1 LLSERTKLV
10 IILLVTLAYR
20 ATNNM
25 LQTSVPLYAKYVLGQ
40 SDFTVSVI
48 VALANISAI
57 LSLLYLGY
65 SSMRVGKSIFLSLA
79 FTCVCLPLFLVT
91 WNVVSLALVNLF
103 VTFWIGTLMPLL
115 LATVVLVSGPLFR
128 ERNLTIFY
136 AVLSLSLVLGP
147 IYQGAVL
154 AATND
159 NLISSML
166 CFAPLVAAA
175 AVLFLPLLRSEG
187 KLEVAGQKVGI
198 LFVRDPRYWMG
209 ILAFES
215 FNLPFIAIAT
225 FGGIFAKNS
234 YGASYGVIETLF
246 TAFFFTSL
254 IVRIILVRFPSR
266 NEPIM
271 LLSFLVMGIGLLM
284 WAFSSSFWDLTL
296 SLVLLGS
303 AHGSTYPIATRHIAD
318 SVSREKTV
326 GAFTVCLLIDD
337 AVSLAGAPLLG
348 LIAELFGLSS
358 LFLTLEV
365 PVLGIG
371 LGYTVMMRRALT
383 QNIGG

>member
-1 LLSERTKLV
+1 
-10 IILLVTLAYR
+10 
-20 ATNNM
+20 
-25 LQTSVPLYAKYVLGQ
+25 
-40 SDFTVSVI
+40 
-48 VALANISAI
+48 
-57 LSLLYLGY
+57 
-65 SSMRVGKSIFLSLA
+65 
-79 FTCVCLPLFLVT
+79 
-91 WNVVSLALVNLF
+91 
-103 VTFWIGTLMPLL
+103 
-115 LATVVLVSGPLFR
+115 
-128 ERNLTIFY
+128 
-136 AVLSLSLVLGP
+136 
-147 IYQGAVL
+147 
-154 AATND
+154 
-159 NLISSML
+159 
-166 CFAPLVAAA
+166 
-175 AVLFLPLLRSEG
+175 
-187 KLEVAGQKVGI
+187 
-198 LFVRDPRYWMG
+198 
-209 ILAFES
+209 
-215 FNLPFIAIAT
+215 
-225 FGGIFAKNS
+225 
-234 YGASYGVIETLF
+234 
-246 TAFFFTSL
+246 
-254 IVRIILVRFPSR
+254 
-266 NEPIM
+266 M